1 MIDFRTAKQNE
12 AKAIS
17 ELAINSK
24 AYWGYSSKFMDEC
37 KAELSHTPEQ
47 LINEEYI
54 YNVAVKGES
63 IVGFYKLVNIL
74 QETILLEALFIEPS
88 MIGCGLGRN
97 LYEHAKQVCSD
108 KGAVYI
114 EVQSDPNSEGFY
126 KTVGMNV
133 TGKAQSESIAG
144 RYLPTLRALIR
155 IDT

>member
-1 MIDFRTAKQNE
+1 MVDFRKAKQNE
-12 AKAIS
+12 AKVIS

-24 AYWGYSSKFMDEC
+24 AHWGYSSKFMEEC

-47 LINEEYI
+47 LINDKYI
-54 YNVAVKGES
+54 YIVAVKGES
-63 IVGFYKLVNIL
+63 IVGFYKLENIL
-74 QETILLEALFIEPS
+74 QETILLEALFIEAS

-108 KGAVYI
+108 QGAVYI
-114 EVQSDPNSEGFY
+114 EVQSDPNSEGLY

-133 TGKAQSESIAG
+133 TGKAQSGSIAG

-155 IDT
+155 NDT

>member
-1 MIDFRTAKQNE
+1 MVDFRKAKQNE
-12 AKAIS
+12 AKVIS

-24 AYWGYSSKFMDEC
+24 AHWGYSSKFMEEC

-47 LINEEYI
+47 LINDKYI
-54 YNVAVKGES
+54 YIVAVKGES
-63 IVGFYKLVNIL
+63 IVGFYKLENIL
-74 QETILLEALFIEPS
+74 QETILLEALFIEAS

-108 KGAVYI
+108 QGAVYI

-133 TGKAQSESIAG
+133 TGKAQSGSIAG

-155 IDT
+155 NDT